1 MLPVDDDS
9 MVYYY
14 SSYEAGFNALK
25 ECIDECSIA
34 SESESSTP
42 SLGDEESTN
51 LNSFVGTLSEDDD
64 ISIDTYGSLN
74 DGDDT
79 RGGFSPNASRSTQY
93 TYFTLEDL
101 STIYEDGESQ
111 DESILTVARRP
122 LMREDAGYSL
132 RPMFSRIQT
141 QRLTSPVGQEIT
153 FSDDDDCAEHSSPE
167 WTLNDCDYKR
177 IEHEISGSTS
187 TGRSSDFS
195 SDSSVESEALCF
207 EIMQR
212 KLGFKLARIFLEK
225 YLHLQRSQPRQDIRR
240 QAIELSRLQAF
251 EYLYSLR
258 ISEAQMEELEEQR
271 VAACALFQTAQKR
284 LSFELNILR
293 VRKKVFASS
302 DSWSQRAVELSI
314 SPPGS
319 FESPSLELRR
329 KRLRRQLSEKKLRDA
344 FQVFHHIVLT
354 PPRH

>member
-1 MLPVDDDS
+1 

-25 ECIDECSIA
+25 ECIDECSVT

-64 ISIDTYGSLN
+64 ISIDSYGSLN
-74 DGDDT
+74 DGDDV
-79 RGGFSPNASRSTQY
+79 RGEFSSNASRSTQY

-122 LMREDAGYSL
+122 LLREDAGYSL
-132 RPMFSRIQT
+132 RPMFSRIQA
-141 QRLTSPVGQEIT
+141 QRLTSPLGQEIT
-153 FSDDDDCAEHSSPE
+153 FSDDDDCAEHSSLE
-167 WTLNDCDYKR
+167 WTLNGCDYKG
-177 IEHEISGSTS
+177 IEHAISDSTS

-195 SDSSVESEALCF
+195 SDSSEEFQGFCF
-207 EIMQR
+207 EIIQR
-212 KLGFKLARIFLEK
+212 KLGFNLARIVLEK
-225 YLHLQRSQPRQDIRR
+225 YLHLQRSQPQQDVRR
-240 QAIELSRLQAF
+240 QAIEVSRQAF

-258 ISEAQMEELEEQR
+258 ISVAQMEELEEQR
-271 VAACALFQTAQKR
+271 VAACAIFQTAQKR

-293 VRKKVFASS
+293 VRKKVSASR
-302 DSWSQRAVELSI
+302 DSWSQRPVELPI

-344 FQVFHHIVLT
+344 FQVFHHIA
-354 PPRH
+354 PPSKALSLAAL